1 MYAVEKGK
9 LVETMKELVAS
20 NNQESVVK
28 VVEDVSEIKEKVDAV
43 VVMPIGMLTLHG
55 LFLSQLVKARDQVLK
70 KDGLLIP
77 TSLKLMASAIND
89 DPTYSYLQQQA
100 QFWQTRSFFGVDLSS
115 EQGNAVMQH
124 FAQTLTGRLEE
135 EALMASRP
143 AVHDI
148 DLKTITL
155 NELEKFAI
163 ELNFDAVRNGQIHGI
178 GVWFELQLINHP
190 VLMLTSKIASG
201 PSNNESQWYTC
212 RYILPKPIAVSAGM
226 KVEGAMSFNANEK
239 HGSYNVVVNLRADN
253 GIRSSHAFPMNHY
266 ITHPMTP
273 YMDNSMD
280 SGWHF
285 CDTSNNNVG
294 PVTKTQLRR
303 MSSTGS
309 FTPGSFVWKEGM
321 ADWTVASEVD
331 ALHDVL

>member
-1 MYAVEKGK
+1 
-9 LVETMKELVAS
+9 
-20 NNQESVVK
+20 
-28 VVEDVSEIKEKVDAV
+28 
-43 VVMPIGMLTLHG
+43 
-55 LFLSQLVKARDQVLK
+55 
-70 KDGLLIP
+70 
-77 TSLKLMASAIND
+77 
-89 DPTYSYLQQQA
+89 
-100 QFWQTRSFFGVDLSS
+100 
-115 EQGNAVMQH
+115 
-124 FAQTLTGRLEE
+124 
-135 EALMASRP
+135 
-143 AVHDI
+143 
-148 DLKTITL
+148 
-155 NELEKFAI
+155 
-163 ELNFDAVRNGQIHGI
+163 
-178 GVWFELQLINHP
+178 
-190 VLMLTSKIASG
+190 
-201 PSNNESQWYTC
+201 
-212 RYILPKPIAVSAGM
+212 M